1 LGYASL
7 AGFASLG
14 GCLTETRE
22 ETHLRLQLH
31 DSLARYDSVEIALVD
46 VVDTSKVLAVLYNDP
61 ILNPGNMDPIPLPP
75 QIREGGFQVRIKA
88 WRFEDQVGVLMYLS
102 WYNGQMVIVRNDG
115 LEPLTPFSRAL
126 VSIENFFVGIWTPQW
141 PIDSGITDY
150 GILVALNIDSVQIY
164 PGKSDARAEVYVDS
178 QLFVPSEPI
187 YKQLALGVEN
197 VVRIAVLNNARE
209 RVYTLRFRRDPKA
222 GPHLTRLRTNGTMNP
237 IFHPDSLTYSV
248 NVSPSDN
255 TLQFFEFNA
264 DPGSQAYLN
273 AQLIPTDSLPQPQPL
288 ISGLNTFEIRLMDGF
303 REQYYQLNVMKP

>member
-1 LGYASL
+1 
-7 AGFASLG
+7 
-14 GCLTETRE
+14 
-22 ETHLRLQLH
+22 
-31 DSLARYDSVEIALVD
+31 
-46 VVDTSKVLAVLYNDP
+46 
-61 ILNPGNMDPIPLPP
+61 
-75 QIREGGFQVRIKA
+75 
-88 WRFEDQVGVLMYLS
+88 
-102 WYNGQMVIVRNDG
+102 MVIVRNYG

-197 VVRIAVLNNARE
+197 VVRIAVRNNARE

-288 ISGLNTFEIRLMDGF
+288 ISGLNAFEIRLMDGF